1 MLGGKIMND
10 ITYSNYIRNLTTPVN
25 SIHTNTQS
33 LNQVQ
38 QSVTGES
45 FADILNR
52 QINPRTSIEFSKH
65 AMNRVM
71 ERNIDLSADKL
82 ERLNA
87 GVKLAEEKGLNDTLI
102 LVDSLAFV
110 VNVKNN
116 KVITTV
122 GQDGLRGNV
131 FTNIDGTVIV

>member
-1 MLGGKIMND
+1 MND

-25 SIHTNTQS
+25 GITSSTHGV
-33 LNQVQ
+33 NQVQ
-38 QSVTGES
+38 PNVQGDS
-45 FADILNR
+45 FADILNK
-52 QINPRTSIEFSKH
+52 QINLNSNIEFSKH

-71 ERNIDLSADKL
+71 ERNIDLSTDKL

-87 GVKLAEEKGLNDTLI
+87 GVKLAEEKGLNETLI
-102 LVDSLAFV
+102 LIDSLAFV

-122 GQDGLRGNV
+122 GQENLRGNV
-131 FTNIDGTVIV
+131 FTNIDGTVII

>member
-1 MLGGKIMND
+1 MND

-25 SIHTNTQS
+25 SVTPSSSSQSVNTQT
-33 LNQVQ
+33 
-38 QSVTGES
+38 SVKGES
-45 FADILNR
+45 FAEILSK
-52 QINPRTSIEFSKH
+52 QINSNSNIEFSKH

-71 ERNIDLSADKL
+71 ERNIDLSQDKL
-82 ERLNA
+82 ERLNY

-122 GQDGLRGNV
+122 GQDNLRGNV
-131 FTNIDGTVIV
+131 FTNIDGTVIA

>member
-1 MLGGKIMND
+1 MND

-25 SIHTNTQS
+25 SIQTNTQS

-38 QSVTGES
+38 QSVNGES

-52 QINPRTSIEFSKH
+52 QINSGTSIEFSKH

-82 ERLNA
+82 ERLNT

-122 GQDGLRGNV
+122 GQDSLRGNV

>member
-1 MLGGKIMND
+1 MND

-25 SIHTNTQS
+25 SIQTNTQS
-33 LNQVQ
+33 LHQVHT
-38 QSVTGES
+38 SVNGES

-52 QINPRTSIEFSKH
+52 QINSGTSIEFSKH

-82 ERLNA
+82 ERLNT

-102 LVDSLAFV
+102 LIDSLAFV

-122 GQDGLRGNV
+122 GQDSLRGNV

>member
-1 MLGGKIMND
+1 MND

-25 SIHTNTQS
+25 SIQTGTQN
-33 LNQVQ
+33 LQQVQ
-38 QSVTGES
+38 PSVNGES

-52 QINPRTSIEFSKH
+52 QINSGTSIEFSKH
-65 AMNRVM
+65 AMNRVV

-82 ERLNA
+82 ERLNT

-122 GQDGLRGNV
+122 GQDSLRGNV